1 MCRKLF
7 SVVLLLVFSFSLFS
21 QECKEIQFNPF
32 PDLWK
37 NIDLTLND
45 LEEQTNDMRLH
56 IEKQQ
61 KQIQNLE
68 NAYQSTYLLYLNS
81 ENNSQRLELNTNELE
96 RSLKRWKTFAIVT
109 MILTMLTS
117 GTLVGVINAR

>member
-1 MCRKLF
+1 MCKKLL
-7 SVVLLLVFSFSLFS
+7 SVVLLLAFSCSLFS

-37 NIDLTLND
+37 NIDLTLNN
-45 LEEQTNDMRLH
+45 LEEQTNDMQTL

-81 ENNSQRLELNTNELE
+81 ENNSQRLELNTNKLE

-109 MILTMLTS
+109 IILTMLTS

>member
-1 MCRKLF
+1 MCRKLL
-7 SVVLLLVFSFSLFS
+7 SVVLLLVFSCSLFS

-37 NIDLTLND
+37 NIDLTLNN
-45 LEEQTNDMRLH
+45 LEEQTNDMQTL

-68 NAYQSTYLLYLNS
+68 NAYQSMHLLYLNS
-81 ENNSQRLELNTNELE
+81 ESNSQKLELNMNELE
-96 RSLKRWKTFAIVT
+96 QSLKRWKTFAIVT
-109 MILTMLTS
+109 TILTILIS
-117 GTLVGVINAR
+117 GTLVGVTNAR

>member
-1 MCRKLF
+1 MCRKLL
-7 SVVLLLVFSFSLFS
+7 SVVLLLVFSCSLFS
-21 QECKEIQFNPF
+21 QEYKEIQFNPF

-37 NIDLTLND
+37 NIDLTLNN
-45 LEEQTNDMRLH
+45 LEEQTNDMQTL

>member
-1 MCRKLF
+1 MCRKLL

-21 QECKEIQFNPF
+21 QECKEIQFSPF

-37 NIDLTLND
+37 NIDLTLNS
-45 LEEQTNDMRLH
+45 LEEQTNDMQTF

-81 ENNSQRLELNTNELE
+81 ENNSQKLELNTNELE
-96 RSLKRWKTFAIVT
+96 KSLKRWKTFAIVT

-117 GTLVGVINAR
+117 GTLVGVINAQ